1 MAELHVVGQVLGG
14 SGFQLDNLFC
24 KWFIETGSNF
34 RLLQGL
40 TGGQTHCDYPN
51 ADEAAVW
58 GHPIDVH
65 WTLKGIDGWPRL
77 QVEVWGVDQFGR
89 CELGEHSPGLPT
101 VRAQACSELGG
112 VDRSL
117 ASGRGVSA
125 TGARSSRQVVLPHAE
140 WRTDWLSPCSGC
152 SGVWVLHCANE
163 SGGASTHC
171 PHMAAVRHNAR
182 ADHM

>member
-89 CELGEHSPGLPT
+89 CELAGYGCCIVPTSPGAHQLT
-101 VRAQACSELGG
+101 VHTWRPCGTMHEQITSFFLGG
-112 VDRSL
+112 VPTLKHREVISSPVDRFRLHTES
-117 ASGRGVSA
+117 SGEVHVRVCVVSKDLYRYGVTA
-125 TGARSSRQVVLPHAE
+125 
-140 WRTDWLSPCSGC
+140 
-152 SGVWVLHCANE
+152 
-163 SGGASTHC
+163 
-171 PHMAAVRHNAR
+171 
-182 ADHM
+182 